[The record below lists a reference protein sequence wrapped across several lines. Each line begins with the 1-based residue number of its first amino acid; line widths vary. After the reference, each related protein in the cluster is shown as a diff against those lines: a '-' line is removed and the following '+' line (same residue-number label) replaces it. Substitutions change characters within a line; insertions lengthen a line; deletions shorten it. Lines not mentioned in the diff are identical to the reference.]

1 MKKIIL
7 HNTAV
12 GSRNMGDYIIMQSA
26 KRELKSIIEDKL
38 VVELPTHTPPLRF
51 RAVCK
56 LPFHKN
62 SKSKELSEYQ
72 YGLVCGTNLLE
83 KSMMRRQA
91 QWNIT
96 LSESKFLKNNIFVG
110 VGAGTIG
117 KINLYTRLLLKRTLS
132 NKYIHS
138 VRDEEARQMLEQ
150 IGIKSINTGC
160 VTMWMLTKKHCQKIP
175 QTKSR
180 KVVFTLTD
188 YSKDKANDRLL
199 IDILKRNYNEIY
211 YWIQGSQDLE
221 YIKSLVDTKDIN
233 FIYPSLENYED
244 FLKNNDC
251 DYVGTRLHAG
261 VKAMQ
266 EFKRSIILIVD
277 NRARSIHKKNNIVA
291 VERQEISNKLEKL
304 INSSFKTKIEL
315 DEDAIN
321 SWKKQFIEN
330 E

>member
-83 KSMMRRQA
+83 KNMMRRQA

-199 IDILKRNYNEIY
+199 IDILK
-211 YWIQGSQDLE
+211 
-221 YIKSLVDTKDIN
+221 SLVDTKDIN

-291 VERQEISNKLEKL
+291 IERQEISNKLEKL